1 MSDQIS
7 KQANKTKKVYKPKM
21 WTCEACNYTCIITN
35 KTNHLRTDKHNNN
48 NNNNEIKN
56 ISIMKDQISKKVYK
70 PKMWTCEE
78 CNYTCTNKNKTNH
91 ERTNKHN
98 NNNEIK
104 KIRNIP
110 IRKKLDDDDDDELID
125 NSNDSNYDVKDIYE
139 FANDYYGLQGY
150 SNVPNDDDDD
160 DDDELIG

>member
-48 NNNNEIKN
+48 NNNEIKN
-56 ISIMKDQISKKVYK
+56 ILIMKDQISKKVYK

-78 CNYTCTNKNKTNH
+78 CNYTCTNQNKTNH
-91 ERTNKHN
+91 LRTNKHN

-104 KIRNIP
+104 KLRNIP
-110 IRKKLDDDDDDELID
+110 IRKKLDDDDDDDDELID
-125 NSNDSNYDVKDIYE
+125 NSNDSNYDVKDIY
-139 FANDYYGLQGY
+139 
-150 SNVPNDDDDD
+150 D